1 MIYGEVEMALR
12 DLYEQIEQ
20 ESLNRKMNNIP
31 ANEIRDIVNQLID
44 ENGSVLFSAVTKL
57 LNIISQQRGYNRD
70 IKMSHVKSA
79 IRSDKSLIIVT
90 IDGRKWIERA

>member
-1 MIYGEVEMALR
+1 MALK

-79 IRSDKSLIIVT
+79 IRSDDTIVIVT

>member
-1 MIYGEVEMALR
+1 MALK

-31 ANEIRDIVNQLID
+31 ANEIRDIVNQLVD
-44 ENGSVLFSAVTKL
+44 ENGTILFSAVTKL

>member
-79 IRSDKSLIIVT
+79 IRSDDTIVIVT

>member
-1 MIYGEVEMALR
+1 MIYGEVEMALK

-31 ANEIRDIVNQLID
+31 ANEIRDIVNQLVD
-44 ENGSVLFSAVTKL
+44 ENGTILFSAVTKL